1 MSRNDDYTTWSL
13 LVFSYNQNYYKLSGI
28 DLSRQSIPQ
37 QIIFLEKLQGVEGA
51 TKFFT
56 VENQHKN

>member
-1 MSRNDDYTTWSL
+1 MSRNDDCTTWSL
-13 LVFSYNQNYYKLSGI
+13 LDFSYNQNYYKLIGI

-37 QIIFLEKLQGVEGA
+37 QIIFLGKLQEVEGA